1 MCWYQLD
8 TEDVAPGG
16 NNGDDNDETGHCPLW
31 IWVRW
36 DFHARCQAEWVVAC
50 LRSTFGWRRTF
61 LYTANSGHP
70 LSTFGGF
77 SQVKLNPFLH
87 FWNQISFLWWVLI
100 SPVMMT
106 VCVNDLQDCEAKN
119 WSSAGLRSREWRS
132 RYLVIE
138 PWARRGNQAL
148 LPGSPLAPI
157 RLLPPTFIIQLF

>member
-16 NNGDDNDETGHCPLW
+16 NNGDDNDETGHCSLW

-70 LSTFGGF
+70 LSTFGEF

-106 VCVNDLQDCEAKN
+106 VCVNDL
-119 WSSAGLRSREWRS
+119 AGLWGKKLIISW
-132 RYLVIE
+132 IE
-138 PWARRGNQAL
+138 KPRMEITIFGNRAVSPERKSSPAARL
-148 LPGSPLAPI
+148 S
-157 RLLPPTFIIQLF
+157 LPPSDFSPQLS